1 MTKAAELAKIGEVT
15 TNGQI
20 GGRRNIL
27 YNGAMNIAQKG
38 ATTATG
44 ALGDAIEYGNID
56 RFKIEAGNTAGR
68 FTMKQTAITDLP
80 GFANCMEL
88 DCTTADT
95 SIAAGEFII
104 LAQYLEGQDVQQMK
118 KGTSSAEAV
127 TVSFYVKGNA
137 AAVHTLELRDND
149 NSRFNSQ
156 EFPVTTDWVRI
167 TRTFVGDTSG
177 AFGDDT
183 ELSLKVNIWL
193 HAGSTYTGGTH
204 VSNAWGT
211 TTNTRVGDNQ
221 TSFVDA
227 TSRNLFITGYQVEVG
242 SVATPFEH
250 RSFGEEL
257 ALCQRYYVQIGPYPS
272 SQGAGSLAIFA
283 TADGN
288 SGFSLIDF
296 PVYMR
301 AEPTLTHTGTATDYN
316 LYVANANK
324 PGSGGF
330 TVSSGD
336 TLKHSLLYTEHSN
349 TTTAGQVGHL
359 TTASN
364 NTDAFLGFVAE
375 L

>member
-1 MTKAAELAKIGEVT
+1 MSKAAELAKIGEVA
-15 TNGQI
+15 TNSQI

-27 YNGAMNIAQKG
+27 YNGAMNIAQRG
-38 ATTATG
+38 DATSAG
-44 ALGDAIEYGNID
+44 ALGDAVELGNID

-80 GFANCMEL
+80 GFAKCMEL

-118 KGTSSAEAV
+118 KGTSSAEVV

-137 AAVHTLELRDND
+137 AATHTLELRDND

-177 AFGDDT
+177 AFDDDT
-183 ELSLKVNIWL
+183 ALSLKVNIWL

-211 TTNTRVGDNQ
+211 TANTRVGDNQ

-257 ALCQRYYVQIGPYPS
+257 ALCQRYYVQ
-272 SQGAGSLAIFA
+272 
-283 TADGN
+283 
-288 SGFSLIDF
+288 
-296 PVYMR
+296 
-301 AEPTLTHTGTATDYN
+301 
-316 LYVANANK
+316 
-324 PGSGGF
+324 SGGANYKSIF
-330 TVSSGD
+330 GAMGW
-336 TLKHSLLYTEHSN
+336 YN
-349 TTTAGQVGHL
+349 TTTSWIGFSDLPVPMRGAPSVSYTGTPRVQNGQAGYNMSSLG
-359 TTASN
+359 ASLIAPELATLGWGGNAATGTLYRAHNIDAN
-364 NTDAFLGFVAE
+364 NSAALVKVDAE